1 MNKVLIILLLLTV
14 SVGVMYAQ
22 MRFGGRAGLNLA
34 NVGGDNDMEDV
45 DNRIGFHLG
54 VMAQHTLMPNMLIQP
69 ELIYTNKGYYSEGT
83 EVISGVSV
91 DYEQTVKL
99 DYIEIPLLIK
109 YDLPMNNMAIQPY
122 IGPSLGFLLLAEVE
136 AEASAN
142 GISVSDT
149 EDIKDETSSIDLGLN
164 LGVDAIVGKN
174 IMVGLRFNLGLINLD
189 DSKDEDDN
197 SKSEDEDPTYFN
209 RAIMLNLGF
218 LF

>member
-22 MRFGGRAGLNLA
+22 VRFGGRAGLNLA

-45 DNRIGFHLG
+45 ENRIGFHLG
-54 VMAQHTLMPNMLIQP
+54 VMAQHTLMPNIIVQP
-69 ELIYTNKGYYSEGT
+69 ELIYTNKGYTWEDTDT
-83 EVISGVSV
+83 EDGITIKMES
-91 DYEQTVKL
+91 TVKL
-99 DYIEIPLLIK
+99 DYIELPLLFK
-109 YDLPMNNMAIQPY
+109 YDMPMNNMSLQPY
-122 IGPSLGFLLLAEVE
+122 LGPSLGFLMKAEVE

-149 EDIKDETSSIDLGLN
+149 EDIKDEISSIDLGLN

-174 IMVGLRFNLGLINLD
+174 IMVGLRYNLGLINLD